1 MNLSKVK
8 KLLSYPLSKL
18 GYLGILTYLNKILL
32 TVIFTELLNIDYKI
46 SYAIV
51 LVILVLVN
59 YIILIKLVFNK
70 DFKREYFYRY
80 VIVIFSIN
88 LIDYT
93 LLYSVTVIFM
103 LNYIISIIILTILM
117 FFLKFISFKVFVFKE
132 KLFF

>member
-51 LVILVLVN
+51 LVITVLVN

-80 VIVIFSIN
+80 VIAIFSIN
-88 LIDYT
+88 LVDYA
-93 LLYSVTVIFM
+93 LVYSVTTMFM
-103 LNYIISIIILTILM
+103 FNYKISIITFTILM
-117 FFLKFISFKVFVFKE
+117 FFVKFILFKVFVFKE